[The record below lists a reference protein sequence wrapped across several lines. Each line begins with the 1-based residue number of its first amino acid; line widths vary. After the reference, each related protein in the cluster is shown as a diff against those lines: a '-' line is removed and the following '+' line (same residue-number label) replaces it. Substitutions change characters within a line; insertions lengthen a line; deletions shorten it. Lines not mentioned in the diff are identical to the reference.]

1 VATHPASKLPAASE
15 HNRVLRVVGLV
26 KNFGNGFDMFL
37 PLIGLPIA
45 A

>member
-1 VATHPASKLPAASE
+1 VATQPASKLPAANE
-15 HNRVLRVVGLV
+15 HNNALRTVRLV